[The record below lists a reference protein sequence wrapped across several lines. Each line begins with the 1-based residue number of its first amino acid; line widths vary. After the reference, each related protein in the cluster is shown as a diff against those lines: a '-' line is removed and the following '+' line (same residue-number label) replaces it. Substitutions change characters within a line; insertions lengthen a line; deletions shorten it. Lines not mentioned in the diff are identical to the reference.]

1 MAIPAYLWLKDDG
14 GADIKGSVDIHGREG
29 SIEIIGLNHGVMQ
42 PTDKH
47 SGKAA
52 SLRDGGD
59 LEVVR

>member
-1 MAIPAYLWLKDDG
+1 MAIPMYLWLKDDG
-14 GADIKGSVDIHGREG
+14 GADIKGSVDIHCREG
-29 SIEIIGLNHGVMQ
+29 SIEIIGLNHSVMQ

-47 SGKAA
+47 SGKEA